1 MFSKSKALADKLQKV
16 SGELSTFK
24 QIFDS
29 VSSEMLHVSM
39 NPKGELTDANELFT
53 RETGLNHKGNRYGRC
68 RA

>member
-39 NPKGELTDANELFT
+39 NPKGELTDAN
-53 RETGLNHKGNRYGRC
+53 
-68 RA
+68 